1 MARLPRLAVTDAAHL
16 VVWRGHNG
24 QPVFVDDDDRQAWL
38 AFMAESAAREG
49 VEWHGHA
56 LLVSA
61 LWMLAT
67 PRREGALSRWMQ
79 ALGRTYVRRFNQ
91 RHGRRGTL
99 WDGRYRAAVLA
110 PDWVLPAL
118 VFLDQAPVWEGLAAA
133 PEAWPWSSHRHY
145 VGAEPQRAVT
155 PPAAWWSLGDT
166 PFAREAAYRRLVQE
180 GLSQQQVQRL
190 REAALKGWP
199 LGDAAFLAALQA
211 QTGRRTEPA
220 RPGRPRKATSDLSPN
235 NSQKSLGSFKS

>member
-1 MARLPRLAVTDAAHL
+1 MARLPRLTVTDLPHL
-16 VVWRGHNG
+16 VVWRGHYG

-38 AFMAESAAREG
+38 VSMADNAAREG
-49 VEWHGHA
+49 VELHGYA
-56 LLVSA
+56 LLASA

-79 ALGRTYVRRFNQ
+79 ALGRSYVRRFNQ

-110 PDWVLPAL
+110 SDWVLPAL
-118 VFLDQAPVWEGLAAA
+118 AFLDLEPVAEGLAAT
-133 PEAWPWSSHRHY
+133 PDAWRWSSHRHY
-145 VGAEPQRAVT
+145 GGAEPQRALT

-166 PFAREAAYRRLVQE
+166 PFAREAAYRRFVQE
-180 GLSQQQVQRL
+180 GVSHEQTRRL
-190 REAALKGWP
+190 RQAALQGWP
-199 LGDAAFLAALQA
+199 VGDAGFLADLQA

-220 RPGRPRKATSDLSPN
+220 RPGRPRKRVFDLSLN
-235 NSQKSLGSFKS
+235 NALPER